1 MTGPFCL
8 ILGAKNTCGG
18 YFLRHHSL
26 SHVPE
31 MCLKS
36 ISDAVTLS
44 RVVAV
49 LPLLR
54 PEEYLR
60 TSTSHTVWAVFR
72 TVEGEDVEAPGGW
85 ITTSVVRWR
94 SVDGTDMLT

>member
-54 PEEYLR
+54 PEEYPR
-60 TSTSHTVWAVFR
+60 TSTSHTVW
-72 TVEGEDVEAPGGW
+72 TVMQAA
-85 ITTSVVRWR
+85 R
-94 SVDGTDMLT
+94 GTDRPAYPGRLDI